1 MNEYI
6 IINKINEVIDKN
18 IILNQKLFKLSYF
31 KIKIFFYIFFILF
44 FFLIQRIYFLEKK
57 NINNSKPKISIF
69 LPIYNKGKYLNRS
82 IGSIQ
87 KQTLKNLEIVAINDG
102 SSDNSLKILQEIALK
117 DERIKIINN
126 ENNRGSLFSRAIG
139 ILNSRGEYLMNLDPD
154 DELHGV
160 NSLKYLY
167 NKAKRYNVDMISF
180 VILYMS
186 KRNRIGPF
194 SSCNRIIKQP
204 ELFNSGFRND
214 LLIDYYITNKLI
226 KKNLFIKAYNVFK
239 KMIYGKKWH
248 YHEDNIWSILILKYA
263 NTSIFLNRVMYY
275 YHTNNDSAMTNR
287 YNELEMKNLIYKYDM
302 YKEIFNS
309 PNEEKYLIAGYYD
322 LFYNFEI
329 NVNITKKNIEIKNM
343 IIKKM
348 KEFINNY
355 KVSEDILK
363 RIKSFLNSIT
373 LL

>member
-18 IILNQKLFKLSYF
+18 ILNQKLVKLSSL
-31 KIKIFFYIFFILF
+31 KIKLFFCIFFTLF
-44 FFLIQRIYFLEKK
+44 FFLIQRIYFFEKR
-57 NINNSKPKISIF
+57 NINKSKPKITIF

-102 SSDNSLKILQEIALK
+102 STDNSLKILQEIALK

-126 ENNRGSLFSRAIG
+126 KNNRGSLYSRAIG
-139 ILNSRGEYLMNLDPD
+139 ILNSKGEYLLSLDPD

-160 NSLKYLY
+160 HSLKYLY

-180 VILYMS
+180 VILYML
-186 KRNRIGPF
+186 KGNRIGPF

-226 KKNLFIKAYNVFK
+226 KKNLFMKVYNIFK
-239 KMIYGKKWH
+239 KKIYGKKWH
-248 YHEDNIWSILILKYA
+248 YHEDNIWSILIRKYA
-263 NTSIFLNRVMYY
+263 NTSIFINRIMYY

-287 YNELEMKNLIYKYDM
+287 YNDLELKNLIYKYDM

-309 PNEEKYLIAGYYD
+309 SSEEKYLIAGYYD

-329 NVNITKKNIEIKNM
+329 NVNKTKNNNEIKNM

-373 LL
+373 FL